1 MKSAGIRRR
10 KRGKCGDSGPCGS
23 GAHWWRIHTNS
34 RLVPEISWHANT
46 STVHLRL
53 NAGLVGMRNVDWAMF
68 TFLNHM
74 VVDAGLGLIPASR
87 SRRSGGNSP

>member
-1 MKSAGIRRR
+1 
-10 KRGKCGDSGPCGS
+10 
-23 GAHWWRIHTNS
+23 
-34 RLVPEISWHANT
+34 
-46 STVHLRL
+46 
-53 NAGLVGMRNVDWAMF
+53 MRNVDWAMF